1 MIYYDYYSLVLLL
14 PLFILSAFIQML
26 LNLTY
31 TKMSRV
37 NNSRNTTGAEIAQMI
52 LRRAGVYDVAVEC
65 VSGKLTDHF
74 DPSKNVIRLSS
85 EVYNGTSISAIGVAA
100 HETGHA
106 LQYAENYSPMRF
118 RSAIVGITNFSSKI
132 LYLVVMLSFIAQI
145 PVLCDIAVMCY
156 LVIFAF
162 QLITLPVEFNASKRA
177 VVNIEETGYSD
188 TDIRGV
194 KKVLTCAAMTYVVA
208 MLVSLG
214 QLITYVLRT
223 RRRD

>member
-162 QLITLPVEFNASKRA
+162 V
-177 VVNIEETGYSD
+177 
-188 TDIRGV
+188 
-194 KKVLTCAAMTYVVA
+194 
-208 MLVSLG
+208 
-214 QLITYVLRT
+214 
-223 RRRD
+223 